1 MGMRVAGLTLVLL
14 CPTLFA
20 IVVCEDEERSPVSDY
35 AAEWGYHGPLG
46 PQNWASLSEEYTACG
61 DGKQQSP
68 IDITGYDEGD
78 AEPISFSYDTDATA
92 VRNDGKAVYVDYAPG
107 STLSVGRRT
116 FELKSGH
123 IHSPS
128 EHRMD
133 GVSLAAELHLVHTDA
148 DGQMAVAALL
158 FRLGEPSPTVQAILD
173 AAPAVGG
180 TVRGNTTLNAG
191 GYTPGELGYYRY
203 DGSLTTPPC
212 SEPVEWYVLREPKT
226 ISPEQVADL
235 QALSSGPNNRPI
247 QPESTRVIVAV
258 GAS

>member
-14 CPTLFA
+14 CLTLFA
-20 IVVCEDEERSPVSDY
+20 IVACEDEDGSPGSDY

-78 AEPISFSYDTDATA
+78 AEPISFSYGTDATA
-92 VRNDGKAVYVDYAPG
+92 VRNDGKAVHVDYAPG

-116 FELKSGH
+116 FELKSAH

-128 EHRMD
+128 EHRID
-133 GVSLAAELHLVHTDA
+133 GVSLAAELHLVHADA

-158 FRLGEPSPTVQAILD
+158 FRLGEPSAMVQTILD
-173 AAPAVGG
+173 TAPAAGE
-180 TVRGNTTLNAG
+180 TVRAGDTLNAG
-191 GYTPGELGYYRY
+191 GYKPGELAYYRY

-212 SEPVEWYVLREPKT
+212 SGPVAWHVLRETKT
-226 ISPEQVADL
+226 ISAQQVTDL
-235 QALSSGPNNRPI
+235 QALSGGPNNRPV
-247 QPESTRVIVAV
+247 QPKGDRVIAAV